1 MATFPRRYA
10 IYLADLNPTVGGE
23 IRKVRP
29 VVVVSRNEMNQFL
42 DTVVVC
48 PLTSVLHP
56 RWRGR
61 LPIHC
66 AGKDAE
72 VAVDQIRTI
81 SKQRL
86 KKQLDSLSAEESAL
100 SQAVASGDAFEHRP
114 SECGHCVQDFLAEFD
129 LRDLPGEAAGFE
141 SEADDTLPTAVCVYI
156 RLRAAQAAGGFPDG
170 NQAVLLFTLH
180 GVILSCSPDRRGR
193 VQPRRR

>member
-1 MATFPRRYA
+1 MATFPRRYV
-10 IYLADLNPTVGGE
+10 IYLADLNPPVGGE
-23 IRKVRP
+23 LRKVRP

-61 LPIHC
+61 LQIHC

-72 VAVDQIRTI
+72 VDVDQIRTI

-86 KKQLDSLSAEESAL
+86 KKRLDRLSDEESA
-100 SQAVASGDAFEHRP
+100 Q
-114 SECGHCVQDFLAEFD
+114 
-129 LRDLPGEAAGFE
+129 LRHLITEMYGE
-141 SEADDTLPTAVCVYI
+141 
-156 RLRAAQAAGGFPDG
+156 
-170 NQAVLLFTLH
+170 
-180 GVILSCSPDRRGR
+180 
-193 VQPRRR
+193 